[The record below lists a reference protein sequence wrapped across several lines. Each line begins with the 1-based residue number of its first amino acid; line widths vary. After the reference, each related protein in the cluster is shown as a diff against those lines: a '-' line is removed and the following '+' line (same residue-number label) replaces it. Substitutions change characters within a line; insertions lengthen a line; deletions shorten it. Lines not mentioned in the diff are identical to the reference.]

1 MKKLISLAIII
12 AAVAGCS
19 GVPLPKILPQS
30 GFTLRPYKEVTLSNG
45 LKVLLVDDKALPYT
59 TYSMMVKVGASHD
72 PQNMPGLSYFVAE
85 MINKGTQKLNATQ
98 IADKFGAIGAS
109 YDADTDY
116 DFTQF
121 NASGL
126 STYSD
131 ELLDIFANILTGAAF
146 DKDEIKRL
154 KRQVLD
160 AIKKSTEEPGAFTS
174 LAYQDFL
181 YSAHPY
187 SHAVIGRRQGIS
199 TVEQK
204 NVVKHYRQYYRP
216 NNAILA
222 VVGNYSSDIVDKLEK
237 HFGGW
242 KEKEVPALT
251 FPALTQIQGLQIRVV
266 DKVDLVQSEIRIGHY
281 GIRRDNPDFQKLR
294 LANTIL
300 GGGFASR
307 LMQEVRVRSGLT
319 YGISSGFDA
328 RKDSGPFTISTFT
341 RNDKVGET
349 IKKTLQEL
357 ERFRS
362 QGATEQEVKDAKA
375 FMVGNFPRAIE
386 TAEKLASNLMILRL
400 YNIDDDYLEDF
411 IDNVQKISTNE
422 VNQVIKNYLRPES
435 LKILVYANSRSVK
448 DQLGPVGPVEVKS
461 FKDYL

>member
-1 MKKLISLAIII
+1 MNKIFRILILV
-12 AAVAGCS
+12 AVIAGCKS
-19 GVPLPKILPQS
+19 VPIPNILPSS
-30 GFTLRPYKEVTLSNG
+30 GFQLRPYKEVKLSNG
-45 LKVLLVDDKALPYT
+45 LKVLLVDDKALPYI
-59 TYSMMVKVGASHD
+59 TYSLMIKVGAAHD
-72 PQNMPGLSYFVAE
+72 PQNMPGLSSFVAE

-98 IADKFGAIGAS
+98 IADQFGSIGAG
-109 YDADTDY
+109 YEADTDY
-116 DFTQF
+116 DFTQI

-126 STYSD
+126 SQYSD
-131 ELLDIFANILTGAAF
+131 ELLDVYSGIITGAAF
-146 DKDEIKRL
+146 SKDEIKRL

-160 AIKKSTEEPGAFTS
+160 AIKKSTEEPGSFS
-174 LAYQDFL
+174 SQAYQEYL

-187 SHAVIGRRQGIS
+187 SHAVIGRRQGIAPI
-199 TVEQK
+199 EQK
-204 NVVKHYRQYYRP
+204 HVVRHYRQYYRP
-216 NNAILA
+216 NNAILS
-222 VVGNYSSDIVDKLEK
+222 VVGNYSSDIIEKLEK

-242 KEKEVPALT
+242 KEKEIPELN
-251 FPALTQIQGLQIRVV
+251 FPTLPQIQGLQIRVV
-266 DKVDLVQSEIRIGHY
+266 DKVDLVQSEIRIGHF

-362 QGATEQEVKDAKA
+362 QGATDQEVKDAKA
-375 FMVGNFPRAIE
+375 FMIGNFPRAIE
-386 TAEKLASNLMILRL
+386 TAEKLANNLMLLRL
-400 YNIDDDYLEDF
+400 YNVSDEYLEDF
-411 IDNVQKISTNE
+411 VDSVEKISTAE
-422 VNQVIKNYLRPES
+422 INQVIKNYLKPES

-448 DQLGPVGPVEVKS
+448 EQLGPVGPVEIKS